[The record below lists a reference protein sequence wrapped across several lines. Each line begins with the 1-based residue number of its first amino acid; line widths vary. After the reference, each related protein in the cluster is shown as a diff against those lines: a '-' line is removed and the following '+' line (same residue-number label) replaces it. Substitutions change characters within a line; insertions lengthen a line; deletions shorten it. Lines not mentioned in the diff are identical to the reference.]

1 MKEYTFSGDKLLV
14 SKTDL
19 NGKIKYASDDFCDIA
34 QFSEQELLGKPH
46 NILRHPDMPRTI
58 FNLLWKTLSKKN
70 EVNAYVINRTKDGGF
85 YWVYA
90 NITPSVDSSNKIVG
104 YHSSRRKPSSKA
116 LHTIQPIYKELRR
129 IEQYQ
134 GLNSADKY
142 LNNYLYNKGLSYE
155 EFVISI

>member
-1 MKEYTFSGDKLLV
+1 MKEYTFSSDKLLV

-19 NGKIKYASDDFCDIA
+19 TGNIKYANDDFCAIA

-58 FNLLWKTLSKKN
+58 FNLLWKTLNIKE
-70 EVNAYVINRTKDGGF
+70 EVNAYVMNRTKDGGF

-90 NITPSVDSSNKIVG
+90 NITPSVDSSNNVVG
-104 YHSSRRKPSSKA
+104 YHSSRRKPSAHA
-116 LHTIQPIYKELRR
+116 LRTIEPIYRELKS
-129 IEQYQ
+129 IEKLQ
-134 GLNSADKY
+134 GFSSADKY
-142 LNNYLYNKGLSYE
+142 LNNYLYNKGVSYE